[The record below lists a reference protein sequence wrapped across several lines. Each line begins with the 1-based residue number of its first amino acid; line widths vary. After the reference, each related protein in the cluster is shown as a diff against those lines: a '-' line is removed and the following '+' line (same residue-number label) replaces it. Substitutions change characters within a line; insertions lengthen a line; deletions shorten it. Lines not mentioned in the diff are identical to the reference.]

1 MHLEDLFTHHRRAGD
16 PMEALAAQIE
26 DLRRQ
31 TRHISRAL
39 SHNAGDIAGD
49 LGDLMS
55 DWSRDA
61 ARQGAWLAG
70 VASRKAMQ
78 GARAVQRD
86 PVPLLAVLGTAVLL
100 TSLLSRR
107 R

>member
-1 MHLEDLFTHHRRAGD
+1 MRLEDLFTSRRRQHD
-16 PMEALAAQIE
+16 PLEALAAQIGE
-26 DLRRQ
+26 LRRQ

-39 SHNAGDIAGD
+39 SHNAGDVAGD
-49 LGDLMS
+49 FGDTIS
-55 DWSRDA
+55 DWSHDA

-70 VASRKAMQ
+70 IASRKAVQ

-86 PVPLLAVLGTAVLL
+86 PVPVIAVIGTVALLA
-100 TSLLSRR
+100 SLLARR